1 MAEYKT
7 GVVKTA
13 TGYADFLYQ
22 NQEGNMDGDEVTAKD
37 ENGNTA
43 ASEVIDP
50 RALVN
55 ITAIVPK
62 NQSIPAKGA
71 TVVLNCTVSES
82 GISFPD
88 SGGTDTNFMVE
99 SSKIVQGNE
108 RFTEVNL
115 GLKRYL
121 KNSLPASS

>member
-43 ASEVIDP
+43 ASP
-50 RALVN
+50 
-55 ITAIVPK
+55 TSPK
-62 NQSIPAKGA
+62 NTFFQA
-71 TVVLNCTVSES
+71 
-82 GISFPD
+82 GIGREKCS
-88 SGGTDTNFMVE
+88 N
-99 SSKIVQGNE
+99 
-108 RFTEVNL
+108 
-115 GLKRYL
+115 
-121 KNSLPASS
+121 